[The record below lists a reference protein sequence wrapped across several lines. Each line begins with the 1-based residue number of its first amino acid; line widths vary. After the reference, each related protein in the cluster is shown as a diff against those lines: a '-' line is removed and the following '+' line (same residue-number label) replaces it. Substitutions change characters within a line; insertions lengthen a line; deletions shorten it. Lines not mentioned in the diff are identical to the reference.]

1 MNSDK
6 KYARRE
12 VIKNVLAEVF
22 TIGLGPVVRMVENL
36 GSEALAAEKVELKLI
51 DEQKDFSAKALGF
64 FHKDLVEALRH
75 HRPAGDDGHGDDD
88 GYARPDMER
97 NPRGR
102 DFDDWRAVHGGVH
115 VGAQPR
121 CPSSAHKDFRTNDA
135 RDGAGKR
142 PERG

>member
-1 MNSDK
+1 MHSDK
-6 KYARRE
+6 KYTRRD
-12 VIKNVLAEVF
+12 VIRTLLAGAV
-22 TIGLGPVVRMVENL
+22 TIGLESVARLVGNL
-36 GSEALAAEKVELKLI
+36 GSDALAAEKVELKLI

-64 FHKDLVEALRH
+64 FHKDLLEALRH
-75 HRPAGDDGHGDDD
+75 HRPAGDDGHGDDG

-102 DFDDWRAVHGGVH
+102 DFDDRRAVHGGGH

-121 CPSSAHKDFRTNDA
+121 YPSPAHKDFRTDDA